1 MTATF
6 NFYHIR
12 EPTEGKKIC
21 GGKDL
26 VKVTKSLKLIYNV
39 IQVGGKYFFFI
50 LMKISRFWKNV
61 LSKISPPLIIDV
73 LAAYLLNFLLQICMP
88 HPVVPPALIMNAYQ
102 VAQLYTLL
110 CVFSQKFLISMAG
123 CEQLHNGLKSFLKE
137 RY

>member
-39 IQVGGKYFFFI
+39 IQVGGKYFFFF
-50 LMKISRFWKNV
+50 LMKISRF
-61 LSKISPPLIIDV
+61 
-73 LAAYLLNFLLQICMP
+73 
-88 HPVVPPALIMNAYQ
+88 
-102 VAQLYTLL
+102 
-110 CVFSQKFLISMAG
+110 
-123 CEQLHNGLKSFLKE
+123 
-137 RY
+137 